1 MKSIFAFQQLDGQ
14 GEVIVLGMY
23 VHEYGPD
30 APKETAGRVLI
41 ECVDS
46 IPIHG
51 NERSDERQR
60 LLTAIVHGYIEYV
73 KSMGFAHIHLRVPPP
88 SAEDHHIF
96 SPRSLSVRVEATV
109 RMAHWY
115 RRLLEGAQS
124 KGIITNFDMQSHLSK
139 MESFP
144 PAMLPS
150 SDLAEE
156 HAFSTMLSQLSRN
169 IQSGKRNENDVR
181 LFHRLSS
188 FRDRFCVA
196 SLHGMSADAPQFRL
210 DGTPNMATAMTSRR
224 LTFVMACKRENI
236 SFGTL
241 ADAKMS
247 TMLLLARM
255 ISDQR
260 NSLFCQPNTS
270 AAAVKRAPES
280 EDLHQHDNVT
290 LSPEAL
296 VGFHRTSASG
306 HGESDQQQQINND
319 NTSMNL
325 SHASNAWAAVEQ
337 CQETGQDGFDQRR
350 GGCLSIDDLH
360 WDDAQREGDAGGM
373 DAEMFADSLLSM

>member
-14 GEVIVLGMY
+14 GEVLVLGMY
-23 VHEYGPD
+23 VHEFGPE
-30 APKETAGRVLI
+30 APSQTSGRVLI

-60 LLTAIVHGYIEYV
+60 LLTAIVHGYVEYV
-73 KSMGFAHIHLRVPPP
+73 KSMGFSHVHLRVPPP

-96 SPRSLSVRVEATV
+96 SPRSLGVRVEATV

-115 RRLLEGAQS
+115 RRLLEGAQL
-124 KGIITNFDMQSHLSK
+124 KGIIYSFDMQSHLSK

-144 PAMLPS
+144 PAILPS

-169 IQSGKRNENDVR
+169 IQSDKRNENDVR

-188 FRDRFCVA
+188 FKDRFCVA
-196 SLHGMSADAPQFRL
+196 SLQDDSAAQPRVDS
-210 DGTPNMATAMTSRR
+210 TPMMTTAVASRR
-224 LTFVMACKRENI
+224 LTFVMACKRENL

-247 TMLLLARM
+247 TLLLLSRM

-260 NSLFCQPNTS
+260 DALFRNQNT
-270 AAAVKRAPES
+270 ATPVVKRE
-280 EDLHQHDNVT
+280 EDAMQQDQHNDSVT
-290 LSPEAL
+290 LTPEAL
-296 VGFHRTSASG
+296 VGFHRAPG
-306 HGESDQQQQINND
+306 GGMPAESEQQQTMNHETTNMSMSSWAPME
-319 NTSMNL
+319 TSHHE
-325 SHASNAWAAVEQ
+325 S
-337 CQETGQDGFDQRR
+337 QDAFDQPRR
-350 GGCLSIDDLH
+350 GSLSIDDLQ
-360 WDDAQREGDAGGM
+360 WDDVQREGDAAGM